1 MVAREPGGFRLF
13 SFRQGDRSEY
23 LALYALSR
31 VAFVTPV
38 PRQEDVG
45 VVDFRCV
52 LARHEGR
59 RDIPKGTFNVQVK
72 SRGSTLGLNE
82 GEIRWLSTNMDSP
95 LFMCVVDK
103 KNMTIALYSCQ
114 HVWSALFYR
123 MHPRAI
129 RLLPKKTGPNGV
141 RYVHYPLDIG
151 DPVVDMDGEFDVFL
165 GQPVIEMSVDDFETR
180 ADDVCGI
187 LDAWIKLDRFNV
199 ALMRLG
205 RPAAWAYTSW
215 NPNGQPGSPNPV
227 VFYRA
232 DVNQHGLL
240 NKVLPVLW
248 SLSLSYARAADGHDR
263 AAEIDKLAELL
274 EADIDGDPRD
284 VDHLFG

>member
-1 MVAREPGGFRLF
+1 MANRDSGGFRLF

-38 PRQEDVG
+38 PRQEDAG

-59 RDIPKGTFNVQVK
+59 RDVPKGTFNVQVK
-72 SRGSTLGLNE
+72 SKGSKLGLNT

-95 LFMCVVDK
+95 LFMCVVGK

-114 HVWSALFYR
+114 NVWSALFYR

-129 RLLPKKTGPNGV
+129 RLLPGAGPEGRRYEHHELATGDRDV
-141 RYVHYPLDIG
+141 DI
-151 DPVVDMDGEFDVFL
+151 DGEFEVFL
-165 GQPVIEMSVDDFETR
+165 GQPVIDMPVNDFETR
-180 ADDVCGI
+180 ADEICGI
-187 LDAWIKLDRFNV
+187 LDAWVKLDRFNV

-205 RPAAWAYTSW
+205 RTAAWAYTSW
-215 NPNGQPGSPNPV
+215 SPNEPPENPKPC
-227 VFYRA
+227 VFYREFI
-232 DVNQHGLL
+232 NQHGLL
-240 NKVLPVLW
+240 DKVVPILQ
-248 SLSLSYARAADGHDR
+248 SLGTSYIEAGRPDR
-263 AAEIDKLAELL
+263 ALEIKNLTESLG
-274 EADIDGDPRD
+274 ADIANDPRD
-284 VDHLFG
+284 VAERLFE

>member
-1 MVAREPGGFRLF
+1 MATRDSGGFRLF

-59 RDIPKGTFNVQVK
+59 RDVPKGTFNVQVK
-72 SRGSTLGLNE
+72 SKGSKLGLNA

-129 RLLPKKTGPNGV
+129 SLLPGADPEGRRYEHHELATGDRDV
-141 RYVHYPLDIG
+141 EV
-151 DPVVDMDGEFDVFL
+151 DGEFEVFL
-165 GQPVIEMSVDDFETR
+165 GQPVIEMAMNDFETR
-180 ADDVCGI
+180 ADEIYGI

-205 RPAAWAYTSW
+205 RPAAWAFSSW
-215 NPNGQPGSPNPV
+215 NPNEPPENPTAH
-227 VFYRA
+227 VFNREL
-232 DVNQHGLL
+232 VNQHGLL
-240 NKVLPVLW
+240 DKVLPILQ
-248 SLSLSYARAADGHDR
+248 SLRDSYARAGQPDR
-263 AAEIDKLAELL
+263 VSEMNKLAASLS
-274 EADIDGDPRD
+274 ADIDGDPRKVID
-284 VDHLFG
+284 RLFE